1 MAWRCVLVSVGSAE
15 GSEVGCVECRKEPL
29 GFFYE
34 SFMYCIIEK
43 EFIGSWWCFDPKI
56 TNMDIEDKL
65 FKVLTL
71 LTAVC

>member
-1 MAWRCVLVSVGSAE
+1 MC
-15 GSEVGCVECRKEPL
+15 
-29 GFFYE
+29 
-34 SFMYCIIEK
+34 CIIEK
-43 EFIGSWWCFDPKI
+43 EFIGSRWCFGSNI